1 LRVTFG
7 TIAVPYTQ
15 TAGAL
20 VLMHATL
27 ADVTLSAGELRV
39 SPSTF
44 NDHTQNLSLA
54 PAVRYIESIAGDDDF
69 GRIGVTGAV
78 ALNNATLT
86 LQGPASGITPGRTF
100 IIIANDGNDAVI
112 GTFAGLPEGATIL
125 GGAGGMD
132 YAISYSGGDGND
144 VVLTA
149 VSAIAAIP
157 TLDPRM
163 LAALAVVL
171 SVIGA
176 MVQRR

>member
-1 LRVTFG
+1 
-7 TIAVPYTQ
+7 
-15 TAGAL
+15 
-20 VLMHATL
+20 
-27 ADVTLSAGELRV
+27 
-39 SPSTF
+39 
-44 NDHTQNLSLA
+44 
-54 PAVRYIESIAGDDDF
+54 VRYIESIAGDDDF